1 MGVREL
7 ENRFVATLRT
17 CSKIAELKKLHAHIV
32 KLSLSQSNFLAT
44 KMLDLCDNLGHVDY
58 ATLIFQNLEDPN
70 VFSYNAIIRTCTH
83 NHKYSLAIY
92 VFKEM
97 LRHATKSA
105 LPDKFTIPFV
115 IKSCAGIPCRRL
127 GQQVHAQV
135 CKFGPKSH
143 AITDNALIDMYTKS
157 GDLKGAYQV
166 FEEMTERDA
175 VSWNSLISG
184 HARLGQMK
192 SAREAFNEMPC
203 RTIVSWTTMINGYTK
218 AGCSV
223 DALEIFRGMQVVGI
237 EPDEISVIS
246 VLPACAQLGA
256 LEVGKW
262 IHKYSEKSGFL
273 KKTAVCNA
281 LIEMY
286 AKCGCIDEALELFYQ
301 MVGKDVIC
309 WSTMIG
315 GLANHGKGYEAIRV
329 FEDMQNAGVAPNG
342 VTFVGVLSA
351 CVHAGLWKE
360 GLRYFDVMRV
370 DHHLEPEIEH
380 YGCLVDLLGR
390 WGRLHEALDTIM
402 KMPMQ
407 PDSRIWNT
415 LLSSC
420 RIHRNLEIAVVAMEQ
435 LLELEPEESGNY
447 VLLANIYAELGKWE
461 GVSNVRKLI
470 RSKRIK
476 KTPGSS
482 LIEVNNIVQEFV
494 SGDDTKPFSQ
504 DVFTIL
510 EGLTLHQ
517 TTASDFME
525 FVEEDAGQ
533 GQLYRKL
540 PLFNQFL

>member
-7 ENRFVATLRT
+7 ENRFVTSLRN
-17 CSKIAELKKLHAHIV
+17 CAKITELKKIHAHIV

-44 KMLDLCDNLGHVDY
+44 KMLDLCDNLGHVEY
-58 ATLIFQNLEDPN
+58 ATLLFQQLENPN
-70 VFSYNAIIRTCTH
+70 VFSYNAIIRTYTH
-83 NHKYSLAIY
+83 HHKHSLAITM
-92 VFKEM
+92 FNQM
-97 LRHATKSA
+97 LTHATKSA
-105 LPDKFTIPFV
+105 LPDKFTLPFV
-115 IKSCAGIPCRRL
+115 LKSCAGLLCLRL
-127 GQQVHAQV
+127 GQQVHAHV
-135 CKFGPKSH
+135 CKFGPMSH
-143 AITDNALIDMYTKS
+143 AITDNALIDMYTKC
-157 GDLKGAYQV
+157 GDISGAYQV
-166 FEEMTERDA
+166 FEGMNEQDS

-192 SAREAFNEMPC
+192 IASEVFDEMPC
-203 RTIVSWTTMINGYTK
+203 RTIVSWTTMINGYAR
-218 AGCSV
+218 AGCYAE
-223 DALEIFRGMQVVGI
+223 ALEIFREMQVVGM

-262 IHKYSEKSGFL
+262 IHKYSEKKGLL
-273 KKTAVCNA
+273 KKTSVCNA
-281 LIEMY
+281 LVEMY
-286 AKCGCIDEALELFYQ
+286 AKCGCIEEAWTLFHEMDE
-301 MVGKDVIC
+301 KDVIS

-315 GLANHGKGYEAIRV
+315 GLANHGKGYAAIRV
-329 FEDMQNAGVAPNG
+329 FEDMKKAGMAPNG

-351 CVHAGLWKE
+351 CAHAGLWNE
-360 GLRYFDVMRV
+360 GLRYFDVMKV
-370 DHHLEPEIEH
+370 DYHLEPEIEH

-390 WGRLHEALDTIM
+390 SGRLHQALDTTL

-407 PDSRIWNT
+407 PDSRIWNS

-470 RSKRIK
+470 RSRRIK

-482 LIEVNNIVQEFV
+482 LIEVNNAVQEFV
-494 SGDDTKPFSQ
+494 SGDNSKPFSQ
-504 DVFTIL
+504 DVFWIL

-517 TTASDFME
+517 TRINGMME
-525 FVEEDAGQ
+525 FVEEDG
-533 GQLYRKL
+533 G
-540 PLFNQFL
+540 